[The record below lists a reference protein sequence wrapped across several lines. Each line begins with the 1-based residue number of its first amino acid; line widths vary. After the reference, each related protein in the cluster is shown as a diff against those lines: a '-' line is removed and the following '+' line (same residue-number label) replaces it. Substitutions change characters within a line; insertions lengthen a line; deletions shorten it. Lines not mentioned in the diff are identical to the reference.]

1 MQDQTFFLSPVQT
14 INSRDPKLRKNVDRL
29 SCPPPPLNALKT
41 FGRQIKQT
49 KMKNAISKHVM
60 KNWLDTRSPIFFR
73 PQTLRLQGIRGKDV
87 SLRTIIQDLTNLS
100 NVSTILAIE
109 R

>member
-1 MQDQTFFLSPVQT
+1 
-14 INSRDPKLRKNVDRL
+14 
-29 SCPPPPLNALKT
+29 
-41 FGRQIKQT
+41 
-49 KMKNAISKHVM
+49 M